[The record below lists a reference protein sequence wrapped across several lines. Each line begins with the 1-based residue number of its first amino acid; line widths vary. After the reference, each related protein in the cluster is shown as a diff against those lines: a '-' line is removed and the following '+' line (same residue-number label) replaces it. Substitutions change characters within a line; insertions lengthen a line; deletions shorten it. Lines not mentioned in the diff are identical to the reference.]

1 MLLARTS
8 AREGLCTTAEVIS
21 SALSVPHAGVGERC
35 VLGHHFSTQDQV
47 SRSAARRLPAH
58 PGKQQGEGRYQSL
71 ILAHQAPYGC
81 TKATDFLKM

>member
-35 VLGHHFSTQDQV
+35 VLGHHFSTLCAAQDQV
-47 SRSAARRLPAH
+47 SRSAARCLPAH
-58 PGKQQGEGRYQSL
+58 PGKQQGEGRY
-71 ILAHQAPYGC
+71 
-81 TKATDFLKM
+81 